1 MKNHLQTGFYL
12 FALILLLLMNPAFAR
27 AEEEQAPAWESLT
40 RQFLASEIAK
50 FGENYHEDQKGPV
63 VNSEDRSVVAFAF
76 EIKLPENQIV
86 PALSK
91 IADFKDSGT
100 YFSSRAMTIVSG
112 KNNGTPT
119 DSNPE
124 AWISGQITS
133 SLDGK
138 ALDDINENNLPLQK
152 AFSAIFEHSTFDPYS
167 SKSASP
173 TTWLTWLMVD
183 SSLRMQITGFATSE
197 KAIQDLKKAL
207 DDSGFFRGIDLDDVV
222 LHEAGNVPEWRRG
235 REKNYMENPYH
246 ENAGLASV
254 WRFHLVLH
262 VNPLK

>member
-12 FALILLLLMNPAFAR
+12 FVLIFLLLMNPAFAL
-27 AEEEQAPAWESLT
+27 AEEEQAPAWESQT

-50 FGENYHEDQKGPV
+50 FGENYREDQKGPV
-63 VNSEDRSVVAFAF
+63 VNSEDRVVVAFAF

-112 KNNGTPT
+112 KNNGTST
-119 DSNPE
+119 GSNPE

-138 ALDDINENNLPLQK
+138 ALDDTNENNLPLQK
-152 AFSAIFEHSTFDPYS
+152 AFRVIFEHSTFDPYS
-167 SKSASP
+167 KSTPPA
-173 TTWLTWLMVD
+173 TWLTWLMVD

-207 DDSGFFRGIDLDDVV
+207 DDSGFFSEPGLDDVV
-222 LHEAGNVPEWRRG
+222 LHEAGTVPEWRRG

-246 ENAGLASV
+246 ESVGLASV
-254 WRFHLVLH
+254 WRFHLVLN
-262 VNPLK
+262 VNH